1 MKQLGSTDY
10 KLVLSILETW
20 KEIKRVREEQSY
32 ASTNVQL
39 TVHRYIDIYL
49 PNNLIIL

>member
-39 TVHRYIDIYL
+39 TVHRYTHTHIY
-49 PNNLIIL
+49 ISTK